1 MLSQFE
7 SYPFEKL
14 RTFLSNST
22 PPQDSEIFTL
32 TIGEPQFPTPQNILE
47 SLQHNAPLLNK
58 YPKSSGESY
67 LKDAQLSFIKQRYNI
82 SLTQEQIIPT
92 FGTREVLFNFPQ
104 FYLYGKANPTI
115 AYPNPFYQIY
125 EGAALA
131 SKAKVIY
138 MNLAKENDFTPHLT
152 ESQLKEVDIVIL
164 NSPNNPTGKAMDMPS
179 LIQWVENALRYDFV
193 ILSDECYSEIY
204 SNSPPPSILEA
215 SIQANNKSFK
225 NIIALNSISK
235 RSCAPG
241 LRSGFVAGDSE
252 ILKAYNLYRTYLG
265 CALPLPLQK
274 AATTAWQDMQSPES
288 SRKIYAKNLALAQE
302 ILYQWLLDRDCKI
315 YPYTFY
321 VWLEVG
327 DDEAFCKFAYEK
339 CGVLTLPGSYL
350 GRENQGRGYVRIALV
365 YDNDTTQKALLKLRE
380 ALILYKTLDKKEQ
393 E

>member
-1 MLSQFE
+1 MLHQFE

-14 RTFLSNST
+14 RTLLSNST

-32 TIGEPQFPTPQNILE
+32 TIGEPQFPTPQNIVE

-58 YPKSSGESY
+58 YPKASGEDY
-67 LKDAQLSFIKQRYNI
+67 LKDAQLHFIKQRYNI
-82 SLTQEQIIPT
+82 SLTYQHIIPT

-125 EGAALA
+125 EGAAIA
-131 SKAKVIY
+131 SKAKVIH
-138 MNLAKENDFTPHLT
+138 MNLIKENDFTPQLT

-164 NSPNNPTGKAMDMPS
+164 NSPNNPTGKAMDIYS
-179 LIQWVENALRYDFV
+179 LTQWVEDALRYDFV

-215 SIQANNKSFK
+215 ALKANNKDFK

-235 RSCAPG
+235 RSSAPG
-241 LRSGFVAGDSE
+241 LRSGFVAGDCE

-274 AATTAWQDMQSPES
+274 AAAVAWEDMQSPES
-288 SRKIYAKNLALAQE
+288 SRKIYAQNLLLAQE
-302 ILYQWLLDRDCKI
+302 ILGKECKI

-327 DDEAFCKFAYEK
+327 DDEQFCKFAYEK
-339 CGVLTLPGSYL
+339 SGVLTLPGSYL
-350 GRENQGRGYVRIALV
+350 GRDNQGKGYVRIALV
-365 YDNDTTQKALLKLRE
+365 YDNDTTQKALLKLKE
-380 ALILYKTLDKKEQ
+380 ALTLYKKEQ

>member
-1 MLSQFE
+1 MLHQFE

-14 RTFLSNST
+14 RTLLSNST
-22 PPQDSEIFTL
+22 PPQNCELFTL
-32 TIGEPQFPTPQNILE
+32 TIGEPQFPTPQNIVE

-67 LKDAQLSFIKQRYNI
+67 LKDAQLHFIKQRYNI
-82 SLTQEQIIPT
+82 SLTHQHIIPT

-125 EGAALA
+125 EGAAIA
-131 SKAKVIY
+131 SKAKVIH
-138 MNLAKENDFTPHLT
+138 MNLIKENDFTPQLT

-164 NSPNNPTGKAMDMPS
+164 NSPNNPTGKAMDIHS
-179 LIQWVENALRYDFV
+179 LTQWVEDALRYDFV

-215 SIQANNKSFK
+215 ALKANNKDFK

-235 RSCAPG
+235 RSSAPG
-241 LRSGFVAGDSE
+241 LRSGFVAGDCE

-274 AATTAWQDMQSPES
+274 AAAAAWGDMQSPES
-288 SRKIYAKNLALAQE
+288 SRKIYAQNLLLAQE
-302 ILYQWLLDRDCKI
+302 ILGKECKI

-327 DDEAFCKFAYEK
+327 DDEQFCKFAYEK
-339 CGVLTLPGSYL
+339 SGVLTLPGSYL
-350 GRENQGRGYVRIALV
+350 GRDNQGKGYVRIALV
-365 YDNDTTQKALLKLRE
+365 YDNDTTQKALLKLKE
-380 ALILYKTLDKKEQ
+380 ALTLYKKEQ

>member
-1 MLSQFE
+1 MLHQFE

-14 RTFLSNST
+14 RTLLSNST

-32 TIGEPQFPTPQNILE
+32 TIGEPQFPTPQNIVE

-58 YPKSSGESY
+58 YPKASGEDY
-67 LKDAQLSFIKQRYNI
+67 LKDAQLHFIKQRYNI
-82 SLTQEQIIPT
+82 SLTYQHIIPT

-125 EGAALA
+125 EGAAIA

-138 MNLAKENDFTPHLT
+138 MNLTKENDFTPQLT

-164 NSPNNPTGKAMDMPS
+164 NSPNNPTGKAMDIHS
-179 LIQWVENALRYDFV
+179 LTQWVEDALRYDFV

-215 SIQANNKSFK
+215 ALKANNKDFK

-235 RSCAPG
+235 RSSAPG
-241 LRSGFVAGDSE
+241 LRSGFVAGDCE

-274 AATTAWQDMQSPES
+274 AAAVAWEDMQSPES
-288 SRKIYAKNLALAQE
+288 SRKIYAQNLLLAQE
-302 ILYQWLLDRDCKI
+302 ILGKECKI

-327 DDEAFCKFAYEK
+327 DDEQFCKFAYEK
-339 CGVLTLPGSYL
+339 SGVLTLPGSYL
-350 GRENQGRGYVRIALV
+350 GRENQGKGYVRIALV
-365 YDNDTTQKALLKLRE
+365 YDNDTTQKALLKLKE
-380 ALILYKTLDKKEQ
+380 ALTLYKKEQ

>member
-1 MLSQFE
+1 MLHQFE

-14 RTFLSNST
+14 RTLLSNST
-22 PPQDSEIFTL
+22 PPQNCELFTL
-32 TIGEPQFPTPQNILE
+32 TIGEPQFPTPQNIVE

-67 LKDAQLSFIKQRYNI
+67 LKDAQLHFIKQRYNI
-82 SLTQEQIIPT
+82 SLTHQHIIPT

-104 FYLYGKANPTI
+104 FYLYGRANPTI

-125 EGAALA
+125 EGAAIA
-131 SKAKVIY
+131 SKAKVIH
-138 MNLAKENDFTPHLT
+138 MNLTKENDFTPQLT

-164 NSPNNPTGKAMDMPS
+164 NSPNNPTGKAMDIHS
-179 LIQWVENALRYDFV
+179 LTQWVEDALRYDFV

-215 SIQANNKSFK
+215 ALKANNKDFK

-235 RSCAPG
+235 RSSAPG
-241 LRSGFVAGDSE
+241 LRSGFVAGDCE

-274 AATTAWQDMQSPES
+274 AAAVAWEDMQSPES
-288 SRKIYAKNLALAQE
+288 SRKIYAQNLLLAQE
-302 ILYQWLLDRDCKI
+302 ILGKECKI

-327 DDEAFCKFAYEK
+327 DDEQFCKFAYEK
-339 CGVLTLPGSYL
+339 SGVLTLPGSYL
-350 GRENQGRGYVRIALV
+350 GRDNQGKGYVRIALV
-365 YDNDTTQKALLKLRE
+365 YDNDTTHKALLKLKE
-380 ALILYKTLDKKEQ
+380 ALTLYKKEQ

>member
-7 SYPFEKL
+7 NYPFEKL
-14 RTFLSNST
+14 RTLLSNST

-32 TIGEPQFPTPQNILE
+32 TIGEPQFPTSQNIIK
-47 SLQHNAPLLNK
+47 SLQENAPLLNK

-67 LKDAQLSFIKQRYNI
+67 LKDAQLYFIKQRYNI
-82 SLTQEQIIPT
+82 TLTQKQIIPT

-104 FYLYGKANPTI
+104 FYLYGKTNPAM

-125 EGAALA
+125 EGAAIA
-131 SKAKVIY
+131 SRAKIIH
-138 MNLAKENDFTPHLT
+138 MNLTKENDFTPQLT
-152 ESQLKEVDIVIL
+152 NKQLEEVDIVIL
-164 NSPNNPTGKAMDMPS
+164 NSPNNPTGKAMDMSS
-179 LIQWVENALRYDFV
+179 LTQWVKNALQYDFV

-204 SNSPPPSILEA
+204 SDFPPPSILEA

-235 RSCAPG
+235 RSSAPG
-241 LRSGFVAGDSE
+241 LRNGFVAGDDE
-252 ILKAYNLYRTYLG
+252 ILQAYNLYRTYLG

-274 AATTAWQDMQSPES
+274 AAATAWEDMQSPES

-302 ILYQWLLDRDCKI
+302 ILGKECNI

-327 DDEAFCKFAYEK
+327 DDESFCKFAYEK
-339 CGVLTLPGSYL
+339 SGVLTLPGSYL
-350 GRENQGRGYVRIALV
+350 GRENQGKGYVRIALV
-365 YDNDTTQKALLKLRE
+365 YDNDTTQKALLKLKE
-380 ALILYKTLDKKEQ
+380 ALTLYKKEQ

>member
-1 MLSQFE
+1 MLHQFE

-14 RTFLSNST
+14 RTLLSNST

-32 TIGEPQFPTPQNILE
+32 TIGEPQFPTPQNIVE

-58 YPKSSGESY
+58 YPKASGEDY
-67 LKDAQLSFIKQRYNI
+67 LKDAQLHFIKQRYNI
-82 SLTQEQIIPT
+82 SLTHQHIIPT

-125 EGAALA
+125 EGAAIA

-138 MNLAKENDFTPHLT
+138 MNLTKENDFTPQLT

-164 NSPNNPTGKAMDMPS
+164 NSPNNPTGKAMDIHS
-179 LIQWVENALRYDFV
+179 LTQWVEDALRYDFV

-215 SIQANNKSFK
+215 ALEANNKDFK

-235 RSCAPG
+235 RSSAPG
-241 LRSGFVAGDSE
+241 LRSGFVAGDCE

-274 AATTAWQDMQSPES
+274 AAAAAWEDMQSPES
-288 SRKIYAKNLALAQE
+288 SRKIYAQNLLLAQE
-302 ILYQWLLDRDCKI
+302 ILGKECKI

-327 DDEAFCKFAYEK
+327 DDEQFCKFAYEK
-339 CGVLTLPGSYL
+339 SGVLTLPGSYL
-350 GRENQGRGYVRIALV
+350 GRENQGKGYVRIALV
-365 YDNDTTQKALLKLRE
+365 YDNDTTQKALLKLKE
-380 ALILYKTLDKKEQ
+380 ALTLYKKEQ